1 MWAYPVVPL
10 DECPCGAEMETSVS
24 PMKRAPAANRLLAAL
39 PRKDR
44 QRFLAGCEKVELNFS
59 DILCEPGAR
68 IRHVY
73 FPADS
78 FISLAAPVDSRASLE
93 VGLIGNEGMLGIPLI
108 LGISISP
115 LRALV
120 RGSGAALR
128 LDTAS
133 FRRELSHSRAL
144 QRGLNRY
151 LYALMAQFAQTVACT
166 RFHVLDARLARWLLM
181 THDRAHSDMFHFTHE
196 FLADMLGV
204 RRVGITKAAGVL
216 QRKKIISYRRGHI
229 TILDRSGLEAVS
241 CGCYRA
247 MKETYDHVLR

>member
-1 MWAYPVVPL
+1 
-10 DECPCGAEMETSVS
+10 
-24 PMKRAPAANRLLAAL
+24 MKRAPAANRLLAAL
-39 PRKDR
+39 PRNDH
-44 QRFLAGCEKVELNFS
+44 QRLLAGCEQVELNFADVLS
-59 DILCEPGAR
+59 EPGER

-73 FPADS
+73 FPAGS
-78 FISLAAPVDSRASLE
+78 FVSLAAPVDSRAGLE

-108 LGISISP
+108 LGIDVSP

-128 LDTAS
+128 MDAVS
-133 FRRELSHSRAL
+133 FRRELGRNLAL

-181 THDRAHSDMFHFTHE
+181 THDRAHSDMFHLTHE

-204 RRVGITKAAGVL
+204 RRVGVTKAAGVL
-216 QRKKIISYRRGHI
+216 QRKKVISYRRGHI

-241 CGCYRA
+241 CGCYRT
-247 MKETYDHVLR
+247 MKETYDRILR

>member
-1 MWAYPVVPL
+1 LHPL
-10 DECPCGAEMETSVS
+10 TRLRV
-24 PMKRAPAANRLLAAL
+24 ANRLLAAL
-39 PRKDR
+39 PRKEYLR
-44 QRFLAGCEKVELNFS
+44 LLASCKEVELTFA
-59 DILCEPGAR
+59 DILCEPGDR

-73 FPADS
+73 FPAEG
-78 FISLAAPVDSRASLE
+78 FVSLAAPVNGHGSME

-108 LGISISP
+108 LGIDVSP

-128 LDTAS
+128 VDARS
-133 FRRELSHSRAL
+133 FRRELGQSPAL

-181 THDRAHSDMFHFTHE
+181 TQDRAHSDVFHLTHE

-204 RRVGITKAAGVL
+204 RRVGVTKAAGVL
-216 QRKKIISYRRGHI
+216 QRSKLIAYRRGHI
-229 TILDRSGLEAVS
+229 TILDRRGLESVS
-241 CGCYRA
+241 CECYRT
-247 MKETYDHVLR
+247 MKDTYDDMLR